1 MGPPTQRKKRKEN
14 PSIPLTLCSS
24 VRLLRNVSVPCH
36 DSLTP
41 HADGMSDSS
50 PLRPAHTRIRW
61 WGSAVGAFLVWTL
74 AADGAEAI
82 DVRREFS
89 VGNYPFALKET
100 MAGLRDSPGNIDWQ
114 LLRIE
119 VLLATGRAAE
129 ADTVVSAALRSDPSN
144 LRLRWLSRAV
154 AFANG
159 RPDEAAMRTEEIAR
173 LVSGRSYMYR
183 QAADLVIYGRVALLL
198 GADAKDVLERVYA
211 VAQKS
216 DPKLR
221 EVYLARGELAL
232 EKHDF
237 PLAAKAFEEGLKQLP
252 DDPDLHSGRALA
264 YENGDRETAAAALK
278 AALKLNPR
286 HVPSLLQLVDKR
298 IDAEDYETA
307 SKHLDEI
314 IAVNPVHPDAWAYRA
329 VLAHLRNDIAAE
341 AAARAKALGLW
352 AKNPRVDHLIGK
364 KLSAKYR
371 FAEGASY
378 QRRSREADPMYLP
391 ATAQLASDLLRL
403 GEEAEGWALARA
415 VHEKDDY
422 DVEAFN
428 LVTLQDTMSKYT
440 TLTAGDLVIR
450 MAKNEA
456 AIYGPRVV
464 DLLTKAKRT
473 LVAKYEVELA
483 SPTYVEIFADPKD
496 FAVRT
501 FGMPDVAGFL
511 GVCFGRV
518 VTANSPAAHGG
529 KATNWEAVL
538 WHEFCHVVTLQMTKN
553 KMPRWLSEGISVY
566 EERQASRAWGMR
578 INPEYRKMILD
589 GDMAQIAGLSASF
602 LAPKSPRHLQFAY
615 LQSSLVVEFIII
627 HHGIDKLRG
636 VLRDLRGGVEINAA
650 LAKNVAPLD
659 ALEKE
664 FAAYAKESAEQMAPK
679 LNFEKPPPEL
689 MLPTANA
696 VELAAWESTHPN
708 NSWLMMKRV
717 RELTAQKNW
726 AEARTLLERLVNLF
740 PTAKGADSPYV
751 LLTALLKETGDKA
764 AEREVLTAWTA
775 IDDEAVD
782 AYQRLMELATEAKDW
797 PAVKRNAERY
807 LAVNPLVAPPWRS
820 LALAGAEAGDT
831 PGAIAAWRTLLQLDA
846 PDPAGAHFQLAQLL
860 RKNGETAE
868 ARAQTLLALEEA
880 PRFREALA
888 MLLQLSRE
896 EKK

>member
-1 MGPPTQRKKRKEN
+1 
-14 PSIPLTLCSS
+14 
-24 VRLLRNVSVPCH
+24 
-36 DSLTP
+36 
-41 HADGMSDSS
+41 MSDFS
-50 PLRPAHTRIRW
+50 PLRPAHTRTRW
-61 WGSAVGAFLVWTL
+61 WGCAVGSFLVWVL
-74 AADGAEAI
+74 AAGGAEAT
-82 DVRREFS
+82 DVRREFKQ
-89 VGNYPFALKET
+89 GNYSLVLSET
-100 MAGLRDSPGNIDWQ
+100 LTGLRDSPGNIDWQ

-119 VLLATGRAAE
+119 VLLATGAAAE
-129 ADTVVSAALRSDPSN
+129 ADTVISAALRSDPSN

-159 RPDEAAMRTEEIAR
+159 RPEEAAVRTEEIAR
-173 LVSGRSYMYR
+173 LVSGRSSMYR
-183 QAADLVIYGRVALLL
+183 QAADLVIYGRVALLM
-198 GADAKDVLERVYA
+198 GADPKDVLERVYA

-237 PLAAKAFEEGLKQLP
+237 PLAAKAFEEGLKQIP
-252 DDPDLHSGRALA
+252 DDPDLHAGRALA
-264 YENGDRETAAAALK
+264 YENGDREAAAAALT
-278 AALKLNPR
+278 AALKVNPR
-286 HVPSLLQLVDKR
+286 HVASLLQLVDKR
-298 IDAEDYETA
+298 IDAEDYEA
-307 SKHLDEI
+307 AAKHLDEI
-314 IAVNPVHPDAWAYRA
+314 IAVNPVQSDAWAYRA
-329 VLAHLRNDIAAE
+329 VLAHLRNDVVAE

-352 AKNPRVDHLIGK
+352 PKNPRVDHLIGK

-378 QRRSREADPMYLP
+378 QRRAREADLTYLP

-403 GEEAEGWALARA
+403 GEETEGWALARA

-428 LVTLQDTMSKYT
+428 LVTLQDTMSKYA
-440 TLTAGDLVIR
+440 TLASGDFVIR

-464 DLLTKAKRT
+464 ELLTKAKRV
-473 LVAKYEVELA
+473 LASKYEFEIA
-483 SPTYVEIFADPKD
+483 NPTYVEIFADPKD

-529 KATNWEAVL
+529 KATNWQAVL

-578 INPEYRKMILD
+578 VNPEYRKMILD

-615 LQSSLVVEFIII
+615 LQSSLVVEFIIT

-636 VLRDLRGGVEINAA
+636 VLRDLRGGIEINAA

-664 FAAYAKESAEQMAPK
+664 FADYAKESAEQMAPK

-696 VELAAWESTHPN
+696 VEIAAWESTHPN

-726 AEARTLLERLVNLF
+726 AEARTLLDRWVSLF
-740 PTAKGADSPYV
+740 PTAKGADSAYV
-751 LLTALLKETGDKA
+751 LLAALLKETGDRT

-775 IDDEAVD
+775 IDDEAVE
-782 AYQRLMELATEAKDW
+782 AYQRLMELSTEVKDW

-807 LAVNPLVAPPWRS
+807 LAVNPLVSPPWRA
-820 LALAGAEAGDT
+820 LALASAESSDT

-846 PDPAGAHFQLAQLL
+846 PDPAGAHFQLARLL
-860 RKNGETAE
+860 LKNGETAD
-868 ARAQTLLALEEA
+868 ARTQTVLALEEA

-896 EKK
+896 ERK